1 MFNDLVNTLNES
13 IKNANI
19 EDTLNEDIDV
29 LLDEECKKSKKENCE
44 NPAECE
50 SPKDEYL
57 VFSYTGDVKTLDI
70 NSKVNALK
78 EGFGLNAFDDVEAFM
93 NKMGDH
99 SSKLF
104 DISGEEISLEE
115 SIKTACL
122 FEECFNLNEKESD
135 ILMEGQILSVDGEIT
150 STLNE
155 AVEYVFDKDTANLNV
170 KKLLEKKNFK
180 MQKKG
185 YSPLTSVNT
194 VLKAEI
200 ERLKS
205 IKDSTQ
211 AFSGIK
217 AIKIQGVVCLQY
229 RIGGKDYKNISV
241 CYYNKDKASI
251 RMFDVNAS
259 QKK

>member
-13 IKNANI
+13 IKDSNI
-19 EDTLNEDIDV
+19 EDTLNEDIDA

-44 NPAECE
+44 DPAECE
-50 SPKDEYL
+50 SPKDESL

-78 EGFGLNAFDDVEAFM
+78 EGFGLNPFDSAEAFM

-104 DISGEEISLEE
+104 DLSGEEISLEE

-122 FEECFNLNEKESD
+122 FDECFNLKEKESD
-135 ILMEGQILSVDGEIT
+135 DTLMEGQILSVDGEIT

-194 VLKAEI
+194 VLKNEI
-200 ERLKS
+200 KKV
-205 IKDSTQ
+205 KDTK

-229 RIGGKDYKNISV
+229 KIGGKDYSHVGV
-241 CYYNKDKASI
+241 CYYNKDKESVRI
-251 RMFDVNAS
+251 FDVKAS
-259 QKK
+259 KKK

>member
-1 MFNDLVNTLNES
+1 MFDNLVDTLNES
-13 IKNANI
+13 IKEINI
-19 EDTLNEDIDV
+19 ENTLNEDIDS
-29 LLDEECKKSKKENCE
+29 LLDGECKSKKKCVD
-44 NPAECE
+44 PAECE
-50 SPKDEYL
+50 SPKDESL
-57 VFSYTGDVKTLDI
+57 LFSYSGDVKTFNID
-70 NSKVNALK
+70 SKVNALK
-78 EGFGLNAFDDVEAFM
+78 ESVKLDLSNGVERFM
-93 NKMGDH
+93 NNVGDH

-104 DISGEEISLEE
+104 DISGEDIELKE
-115 SIKTACL
+115 SIETACL
-122 FEECFNLNEKESD
+122 FNEAFNTEEKDSD
-135 ILMEGQILSVDGEIT
+135 ILMEGQVTLSDNKIT

-185 YSPLTSVNT
+185 YAPLTSVNA
-194 VLKAEI
+194 VLRAEI
-200 ERLKS
+200 EKLKS

-229 RIGGKDYKNISV
+229 KIGGKDYKNISV

>member
-1 MFNDLVNTLNES
+1 MFNDLVDTLNES

-19 EDTLNEDIDV
+19 EDTLNEDIDA

-44 NPAECE
+44 DPAECE
-50 SPKDEYL
+50 SPKDESL

-78 EGFGLNAFDDVEAFM
+78 EGFGLNAFDDVETFM

-122 FEECFNLNEKESD
+122 FEECYNSEEKDDS
-135 ILMEGQILSVDGEIT
+135 ILMEGQIIDEEFT

-155 AVEYVFDKDTANLNV
+155 AVEYVFDKDTASLNV

-185 YSPLTSVNT
+185 YVPLTSVNAI
-194 VLKAEI
+194 LKAEI
-200 ERLKS
+200 EKLKS
-205 IKDSTQ
+205 IKDSTK

-229 RIGGKDYKNISV
+229 KIGGKDYKNISV